1 MLLHSCC
8 ACPVACSGQS
18 VARFCM
24 RPPRSRSSPRAQRAL
39 DRLLG
44 GKRSIFYAV
53 EHLASHSTLSN
64 KTSPWPLLLLPGF
77 FNILRPVP
85 PGTEPPSTHHAVTT
99 ITLIHACPVPST
111 FLLLR
116 TPSPFA
122 RLLFTAI
129 VRPCPS
135 DQAPPFNALWCC
147 EQAAR
152 QRCCFFSLQPLS

>member
-1 MLLHSCC
+1 
-8 ACPVACSGQS
+8 
-18 VARFCM
+18 M

-85 PGTEPPSTHHAVTT
+85 PGTEPPSPHHAVTT
-99 ITLIHACPVPST
+99 ITLVHACSAPST
-111 FLLLR
+111 FLLLG

-135 DQAPPFNALWCC
+135 DQAPPLEPLWCC
-147 EQAAR
+147 EQVAR
-152 QRCCFFSLQPLS
+152 QRCCFFSLQPLF